1 MRTLVLVLLAALS
14 AACGLERHA
23 NTDGIADN
31 DCYACHRANYEQASD
46 PVHVGVMPTTCR
58 DCHSQI
64 AWRPAGPH
72 PDADFPI
79 RSGPHAAVDC
89 GACHK
94 PALGSP
100 TDGANTDCLTC
111 HTQAATAP
119 AHVGEPDYRWD
130 PAFPHSCL
138 TCHPQGLA
146 NKHPEDRFPIASGAH
161 QMPCEDCHIRATGPN
176 TAGMN
181 TTCIGCHT
189 GEHALVR
196 ADRQHDEVGRYA
208 AIRDPANP
216 QFCRNAACHPNGRH

>member
-1 MRTLVLVLLAALS
+1 MRTLALVLLAALT

-23 NTDGIADN
+23 DTDGIADN

-46 PVHVGVMPTTCR
+46 PVHVGAKPTTCR

-79 RSGPHAAVDC
+79 RTGPHAAVDC

-94 PALGSP
+94 PALGPP

-111 HTQAATAP
+111 HTEAATAP
-119 AHVGEPDYRWD
+119 AHVGESDYRWD

-138 TCHPQGLA
+138 TCHPMGLA
-146 NKHPEDRFPIASGAH
+146 NKHPEDRFPITRGPH
-161 QMPCEDCHIRATGPN
+161 QMPCADCHIRANGPN

-189 GEHALVR
+189 GEHALTR
-196 ADRQHDEVGRYA
+196 ADRQHDEVNRYGQY
-208 AIRDPANP
+208 RDPNKP
-216 QFCRNAACHPNGRH
+216 HFCLECHPDGRH